1 MNPTRRSVLAGL
13 ATLAVVPVVAACGSD
28 SPRSASPASD
38 GPKGGA
44 EEGAF
49 PVTITHKYGE
59 TTVEAAPERVV
70 CVGLTDQ
77 DTLLALGIVPV
88 GVSYWF
94 GEKSKRGIY
103 TWAEEAF
110 GDAEPP
116 TLLMNT
122 NGVEIEHACDMSCA
136 CTTCHV
142 IVREGFNSLNEMDEN
157 EEDLLD
163 RAWGLE
169 PNSRLSCQAF
179 LAQKDLV
186 VEIPRYSINHAKEK
200 H

>member
-59 TTVEAAPERVV
+59 TKVEAAPERVV

-122 NGVEIEHACDMSCA
+122 NGVEIERIQSSPDVSSV
-136 CTTCHV
+136 V
-142 IVREGFNSLNEMDEN
+142 IGDKDKVWIGLSNPGAFPKPEPYSRNWVYRDLKVEFFN
-157 EEDLLD
+157 
-163 RAWGLE
+163 
-169 PNSRLSCQAF
+169 
-179 LAQKDLV
+179 
-186 VEIPRYSINHAKEK
+186 
-200 H
+200 